1 MGNLIPRGDT
11 RRNEHAS
18 RMDRGWAGVK
28 NAAQPVGP
36 PQSVPPLVD
45 RGRFASYW
53 QPSRC

>member
-28 NAAQPVGP
+28 NRGAARRPAADTVTFG
-36 PQSVPPLVD
+36 S
-45 RGRFASYW
+45 
-53 QPSRC
+53 SRWRIANSC